1 MHGDKP
7 EVRLAADTL
16 ELLRDEFRLAA
27 EAGAKKAVDTLL
39 TEDRA
44 RAFFTVFFKVLRDE
58 LRAGTGDWVLGR
70 AWGAVKF
77 LGGVALVGL
86 ILLALGGPG
95 LLKALGGLI
104 WDHSFGKG

>member
-1 MHGDKP
+1 MPGDMP
-7 EVRLAADTL
+7 EVRLAGDDL
-16 ELLRDEFRLAA
+16 ELLRDEMREAA

-77 LGGVALVGL
+77 LGGMALVGL
-86 ILLALGGPG
+86 ILLVLGGPS
-95 LLKALGGLI
+95 LLKAMWSLV
-104 WDHSFGKG
+104 WDHVSGK